1 VAAAACVGAGAAGG
15 GGQEARFQLGSL
27 ASQRRARPQGGG
39 SGAEPTANAG
49 QRKRSGAYDERM
61 RRNKRYFLFGKT
73 VPEWF
78 FLFGKTVPGRTD
90 GRPHRIIIVQKG
102 EIKFHGFMEHFFH
115 AWLKV
120 FS

>member
-1 VAAAACVGAGAAGG
+1 VTPSPSPAAGGGEEEEASVVDGDEGG

-78 FLFGKTVPGRTD
+78 FYLERRCPDGRTD
-90 GRPHRIIIVQKG
+90 VLTESLSYK
-102 EIKFHGFMEHFFH
+102 
-115 AWLKV
+115 KV
-120 FS
+120 K